1 MSERDSSDAQ
11 TEVEARAP
19 QARQADGER
28 AAAPPPRLQEPH
40 PDQEAPQAEATPAQ
54 GGAGV
59 ARGRTP
65 PQAPAD
71 GVGSRAMPR
80 VKSNVARLKRKNKVM
95 KLAKGYFG
103 GRSKLWKAAKESV
116 ERAAKYAY
124 RDRRRKKGGFRRL
137 WITRINAAARLH
149 ALSYSPMMNGLRPA
163 GVEINRKLFAGL
175 PVPDPAA
182 FQQLAEVARQA
193 L

>member
-11 TEVEARAP
+11 AEIEARAA

-116 ERAAKYAY
+116 ERAARYAY
-124 RDRRRKKGGFRRL
+124 RDRRRKKGGFPRL
-137 WITRINAAARLH
+137 WINRIHAAAPPP
-149 ALSYSPMMNGLRPA
+149 ALSYSRMMNGLRRA
-163 GVEINRKLFAGL
+163 GVEINRKLLADL
-175 PVPDPAA
+175 AVRDPAA

>member
-1 MSERDSSDAQ
+1 MAEEKIQ
-11 TEVEARAP
+11 ARAP
-19 QARQADGER
+19 QARQADWER

-103 GRSKLWKAAKESV
+103 GRSKLGEGAKGTGGPAAKNAE
-116 ERAAKYAY
+116 
-124 RDRRRKKGGFRRL
+124 RDRRRQKGGVPRRRA
-137 WITRINAAARLH
+137 T
-149 ALSYSPMMNGLRPA
+149 
-163 GVEINRKLFAGL
+163 
-175 PVPDPAA
+175 
-182 FQQLAEVARQA
+182 
-193 L
+193 

>member
-1 MSERDSSDAQ
+1 MNVGREYPKA
-11 TEVEARAP
+11 EEKIEARARE
-19 QARQADGER
+19 ARRADGGG

-103 GRSKLWKAAKESV
+103 GR
-116 ERAAKYAY
+116 
-124 RDRRRKKGGFRRL
+124 RKQG
-137 WITRINAAARLH
+137 NAAEGAVI
-149 ALSYSPMMNGLRPA
+149 PA
-163 GVEINRKLFAGL
+163 CTIH
-175 PVPDPAA
+175 
-182 FQQLAEVARQA
+182 
-193 L
+193 

>member
-1 MSERDSSDAQ
+1 MK
-11 TEVEARAP
+11 ARARK
-19 QARQADGER
+19 ARQAEGEG

-71 GVGSRAMPR
+71 GVGSWAMPR

-103 GRSKLWKAAKESV
+103 GRSKLWKAAKGAGRG
-116 ERAAKYAY
+116 RAQYAQ
-124 RDRRRKKGGFRRL
+124 RDPRAPK
-137 WITRINAAARLH
+137 
-149 ALSYSPMMNGLRPA
+149 
-163 GVEINRKLFAGL
+163 
-175 PVPDPAA
+175 
-182 FQQLAEVARQA
+182 
-193 L
+193 

>member
-11 TEVEARAP
+11 TKIQARAP

-124 RDRRRKKGGFRRL
+124 RDPRRKKGGVRRL
-137 WITRINAAARLH
+137 WVTRINAAARLH
-149 ALSYSPMMNGLRPA
+149 ELSYSRMMNGLRRA
-163 GVEINRKLFAGL
+163 GVEINRKGL
-175 PVPDPAA
+175 ADPAVRDPPA

>member
-1 MSERDSSDAQ
+1 MSERDSSNAQ
-11 TEVEARAP
+11 AEIEARAP
-19 QARQADGER
+19 EARQADGEG

-103 GRSKLWKAAKESV
+103 GRSKLWKAAKESG

-124 RDRRRKKGGFRRL
+124 RDRRRKKGGVRRL
-137 WITRINAAARLH
+137 WITRINPPARLH
-149 ALSYSPMMNGLRPA
+149 ALSYRPLMNRPWRAGRGVHREGLA
-163 GVEINRKLFAGL
+163 GRRGRGAPRV
-175 PVPDPAA
+175 
-182 FQQLAEVARQA
+182 
-193 L
+193 

>member
-1 MSERDSSDAQ
+1 MAEEKIQ
-11 TEVEARAP
+11 ARAP
-19 QARQADGER
+19 QARQADWER

-103 GRSKLWKAAKESV
+103 GRSKGWEGPQEGGA
-116 ERAAKYAY
+116 RAAEDAYAGS
-124 RDRRRKKGGFRRL
+124 RARKGGG
-137 WITRINAAARLH
+137 A
-149 ALSYSPMMNGLRPA
+149 PG
-163 GVEINRKLFAGL
+163 
-175 PVPDPAA
+175 
-182 FQQLAEVARQA
+182 
-193 L
+193 

>member
-1 MSERDSSDAQ
+1 MSEKGYSNA
-11 TEVEARAP
+11 EAEIEARAP
-19 QARQADGER
+19 EARQADGEG

-103 GRSKLWKAAKESV
+103 GRSKLWKGAKESG
-116 ERAAKYAY
+116 ERAARDAY
-124 RDRRRKKGGFRRL
+124 RDRRREKGEFPRR
-137 WITRINAAARLH
+137 WVTRINAAARLH
-149 ALSYSPMMNGLRPA
+149 ALADSPMLNGPPR
-163 GVEINRKLFAGL
+163 
-175 PVPDPAA
+175 
-182 FQQLAEVARQA
+182 AR
-193 L
+193 

>member
-11 TEVEARAP
+11 AEIEARAP
-19 QARQADGER
+19 EARQADGEG

-40 PDQEAPQAEATPAQ
+40 PDQEAPQAEASPAQ

-103 GRSKLWKAAKESV
+103 GG
-116 ERAAKYAY
+116 
-124 RDRRRKKGGFRRL
+124 RKRGKVGE
-137 WITRINAAARLH
+137 
-149 ALSYSPMMNGLRPA
+149 GL
-163 GVEINRKLFAGL
+163 
-175 PVPDPAA
+175 VPR
-182 FQQLAEVARQA
+182 EG
-193 L
+193 

>member
-1 MSERDSSDAQ
+1 MIRRPPRSTLFPYTTLSRS
-11 TEVEARAP
+11 
-19 QARQADGER
+19 RQAEGEG

-116 ERAAKYAY
+116 ERAARYAY
-124 RDRRRKKGGFRRL
+124 RDRRRQKGACRRP
-137 WITRINAAARLH
+137 RL
-149 ALSYSPMMNGLRPA
+149 LRLNP
-163 GVEINRKLFAGL
+163 
-175 PVPDPAA
+175 
-182 FQQLAEVARQA
+182 ARQLQA
-193 L
+193 PAYRRPLDAP

>member
-1 MSERDSSDAQ
+1 MK
-11 TEVEARAP
+11 ARARK
-19 QARQADGER
+19 ARQAEGEG

-40 PDQEAPQAEATPAQ
+40 PDQEAPQAEASPAQ

-103 GRSKLWKAAKESV
+103 GRSKLWKAAKEAV

-124 RDRRRKKGGFRRL
+124 RDRRRKEGEFRRL
-137 WITRINAAARLH
+137 WINRINAAARLH
-149 ALSYSPMMNGLRPA
+149 APSYSRMMNGLRRARAAIDPEVLADRA
-163 GVEINRKLFAGL
+163 G
-175 PVPDPAA
+175 
-182 FQQLAEVARQA
+182 
-193 L
+193 